1 MSNLRI
7 SPNRWQ
13 FDSCRED
20 DESYFGHLKSIAHII
35 PLGVRTKTALIQ
47 NAYGRCLYA
56 LDLKKEKEE
65 EVEEVVEDV
74 DELEE
79 EEEEEEEEEDDD
91 DEARKLLIRKI
102 RTQAQVTRA
111 AFLFREAAL
120 SIKVSSGD
128 FGIRQDQLVTMT
140 GNNDFATLEEH
151 GGVGGLSIKLKTDLE
166 KGINGD
172 DADLQHRMQAFGSNT
187 CPCKL
192 PQSFLMSLWEAL
204 QNLTI
209 IILIIA
215 AIASLALGIKS
226 EGIKEGWYDGCSIA
240 FAVFLVIV
248 VTGTSDYQ
256 HSLQFHNLN
265 VKKQNIRMEV
275 MRVGKRV
282 EVSIF
287 DLVVGD
293 VVPLKTGD
301 QVPADG
307 VLISGH
313 SLSVDESCTT
323 GESKIVKKDSKRP
336 FLMSGC
342 QVADGYG
349 TMLVTVV
356 GKNTVRGLEM
366 DSILE
371 DAGEQTPL
379 QVQLNSLATF
389 VGIVGLAVALLVLL
403 VPLIRYFAGLAKN
416 PDKSI
421 QFIKKKTSAGDAVE
435 EVIKIVIVAVTIV
448 VVAVP
453 EGLPLAVS
461 TTAAYSMW
469 KMMSDK
475 ALVRRLSACETMG
488 TVTTICTKT
497 GTLTLNQMAVVDAYI
512 GGQKVSSTNDR
523 ALLSATAE
531 SLIKEGVALN
541 TAGSVF
547 TSEGGE
553 VEISGS
559 PTEKALLLWGVKLG
573 MNFDELRSQ
582 CKLLRVFPFD
592 SEIKRGGIAL
602 QLPDSQVHI
611 HWKGAAEIVLGS
623 CTEYLDVGGACKK
636 MDNSMATY
644 FKSAIS
650 DMAAGSLRCV
660 AVAYRSFEIDKVPM
674 DEDSLAEWVIPEDE
688 LVLLAIVG
696 IEDSCRP
703 GIKEAV
709 KLCTRAGVK
718 VRMVTG
724 YNLQTA
730 TAIALECGI
739 LGSVADAKEPN
750 IIEGAAFRTLS
761 ESERGIVAGE
771 ISVMGSSYPND
782 KLLLVKALQRG
793 GHVVAVTG
801 DVSNDAP
808 ALKEADIGLAM
819 GIQGTELAK
828 ESSDIIILD
837 DNFASI
843 VKVLRRGRSVY
854 ANVQKFILFQLT
866 VNVGAIIINFV
877 AATSSGNVPL
887 NTVQLLWV
895 NLIMDTFGALALATE
910 PPTDHLMDRT
920 PIGRKET
927 LITNIMWRNFAVQVI
942 YQVTVL
948 LILNF
953 KGLSIL
959 HLGNNKHDITE
970 KNTLIF
976 NAFVFCQL
984 FNVFNARKPDKL
996 NILCGV
1002 SKNRRLLVIVAVTLV
1017 LQVVIIIFLGKFTG
1031 TVRLSWQLWL
1041 TSIIIGFI
1049 SWPLAVVGKF
1059 IPVGQNPLTKYSST
1073 ICLLILI
1080 IVVISYKNLSD

>member
-1 MSNLRI
+1 
-7 SPNRWQ
+7 
-13 FDSCRED
+13 
-20 DESYFGHLKSIAHII
+20 
-35 PLGVRTKTALIQ
+35 
-47 NAYGRCLYA
+47 
-56 LDLKKEKEE
+56 
-65 EVEEVVEDV
+65 
-74 DELEE
+74 
-79 EEEEEEEEEDDD
+79 
-91 DEARKLLIRKI
+91 
-102 RTQAQVTRA
+102 A
-111 AFLFREAAL
+111 AVLFREAGL
-120 SIKVSSGD
+120 SANICSGD
-128 FGIRQDQLVTMT
+128 FGIGQDQLVTMT

-151 GGVGGLSIKLKTDLE
+151 GGVGGLSIMLKTDLE
-166 KGINGD
+166 KGISGD
-172 DADLQHRMQAFGSNT
+172 DTDLQHRMQAFGSNT
-187 CPCKL
+187 YPCKP
-192 PQSFLMSLWEAL
+192 PQSFLMSLWEAW

-240 FAVFLVIV
+240 FVVFLVVV
-248 VTGTSDYQ
+248 VTAISDYQ
-256 HSLQFHNLN
+256 QSLQFHNLN

-313 SLSVDESCTT
+313 SLAIDESCTT
-323 GESKIVKKDSKRP
+323 GESKIVKKDGKHP
-336 FLMSGC
+336 FLISGC
-342 QVADGYG
+342 KVADGYG

-356 GKNTVRGLEM
+356 GINTVRGSEM
-366 DSILE
+366 ASILQ
-371 DAGEQTPL
+371 DTGEETPL
-379 QVQLNSLATF
+379 QVRLNSLATF
-389 VGIVGLAVALLVLL
+389 VGIAGLAVALLVLL
-403 VPLIRYFAGLAKN
+403 VSLIRYFAGLSKS

-421 QFIKKKTSAGDAVE
+421 QFIRRKTRAGDAVE

-461 TTAAYSMW
+461 TTVAYSMW

-488 TVTTICTKT
+488 SVTTICTKT
-497 GTLTLNQMAVVDAYI
+497 GALTLNQMTVVDAYI
-512 GGQKVSSTNDR
+512 GGQKVGSPDDH

-541 TAGSVF
+541 TTGIVF
-547 TSEGGE
+547 MSEGGE

-559 PTEKALLLWGVKLG
+559 PTEKALLSWGVKLG

-582 CKLLRVFPFD
+582 CKLLRVFPFN

-623 CTEYLDVGGACKK
+623 CTEYLDMGGACKK
-636 MDNSMATY
+636 MDNDMVTY

-660 AVAYRSFEIDKVPM
+660 AVAYRSYEMDKVPI
-674 DEDSLAEWVIPEDE
+674 DEDSLAKWDIPEDE

-696 IEDSCRP
+696 IEDFCRP

-724 YNLQTA
+724 DNLQTA
-730 TAIALECGI
+730 KAIALECGI
-739 LGSVADAKEPN
+739 LGSIADAKDPN
-750 IIEGAAFRTLS
+750 IIEGAAFRALS

-801 DVSNDAP
+801 DVSSDAL

-843 VKVLRRGRSVY
+843 VKVVRWGRSVY

-866 VNVGAIIINFV
+866 VNIGAIIINFV

-887 NTVQLLWV
+887 NTVQVAVVVSFHLGRCFPLERPTFIFSQLLWV

-920 PIGRKET
+920 PIGRKEP
-927 LITNIMWRNFAVQVI
+927 LITNIMWRNFVLQVI

-959 HLGNNKHDITE
+959 HLGNNKIDITE
-970 KNTLIF
+970 KNTLVF
-976 NAFVFCQL
+976 NAFVFCQV

-996 NILCGV
+996 NIFCGV
-1002 SKNRRLLVIVAVTLV
+1002 TKNHRFLGIIAISLV
-1017 LQVVIIIFLGKFTG
+1017 LQVAIIIFLGKFTG

-1041 TSIIIGFI
+1041 ISIIIGFI

-1073 ICLLILI
+1073 LCLVILI
-1080 IVVISYKNLSD
+1080 IVVISYKNLND